1 VVAKGRRR
9 KSATY
14 GEGCSFYSHWRR
26 LANGGARLWVAR
38 AVAVVK
44 PWAVEW
50 RQPRSECGWHG
61 GAVVQ
66 TVWLTSGAHAVSY
79 FPELSKLA
87 QTWKLKTDT
96 LPYSKTF
103 QILHAARLGYY
114 KQFSQLCRHPNLD
127 IIRVKNPGTDSPCES
142 LMKLKRGLI
151 LLENLINSPKILLD
165 LNFTK
170 VNLVGITCM

>member
-14 GEGCSFYSHWRR
+14 GEGCSFYSRWRR

-44 PWAVEW
+44 PWAAEW

-87 QTWKLKTDT
+87 QTLKLKMDA
-96 LPYSKTF
+96 LPCSKNSQF
-103 QILHAARLGYY
+103 CMSLDWRIMNNFLNCADI
-114 KQFSQLCRHPNLD
+114 QFSIELELKIRKQIQHLNL
-127 IIRVKNPGTDSPCES
+127 
-142 LMKLKRGLI
+142 
-151 LLENLINSPKILLD
+151 
-165 LNFTK
+165 
-170 VNLVGITCM
+170 